1 MTSSACDK
9 PPANRRGGWLSTLS
23 PAVMPSGFAWKTR
36 TAVDW
41 LLLGS
46 TFVRWSNPKTMP

>member
-9 PPANRRGGWLSTLS
+9 PPANRRGGWLSTPFL
-23 PAVMPSGFAWKTR
+23 AVTQSGFAWKTR